1 MIGSK
6 KYDWSI
12 CILSSRETCS
22 TLLASIEAAVLAS
35 NERNT
40 LLDVVINGNTD
51 LTNNLVKALALKS
64 DDGFGN
70 RVRVFNLN
78 LGDKASAW
86 NTYIHNIWVGSDLVF
101 FMDGYARPCLDA
113 LLQIEHGLT
122 NKPEA
127 LASTGVPTMGHS
139 ADYLREGML
148 REGGIHGNL
157 FAIKGNVCLDI
168 KAAHFFLPVGIYRTD
183 STIAAVLAYNLD
195 PKRYTWNLK
204 ERIFVNQDATWL
216 IDDQKLWSVGFF
228 KSLFKRR
235 IRQAQGNLENLA
247 IREHF
252 SFLKKSPME
261 LPRFVDELISSWVKR
276 NLKQSCAV
284 FIRNPMT
291 FFAFLRL
298 LSGGK
303 KLRLEPDSSELS
315 AIAEGVYKG
324 L

>member
-22 TLLASIEAAVLAS
+22 TLLASIQAAVLAS
-35 NERNT
+35 NKKNT
-40 LLDVVINGNTD
+40 LVDVVINGNID
-51 LTNNLVKALALKS
+51 LANNLVKALALKS
-64 DDGFGN
+64 DDSFGI

-86 NTYIHNIWVGSDLVF
+86 NTYVHNIWVGSDLVF

-113 LLQIEHGLT
+113 MLQIENGLS

-139 ADYLREGML
+139 AEYLREGML
-148 REGGIHGNL
+148 QEGGIHGNL
-157 FAIKGNVCLDI
+157 FAIKGSVCSEI
-168 KAAHFFLPVGIYRTD
+168 KVAHFFLPVGIYRTD

-195 PKRYTWNLK
+195 PKKYSWNLK
-204 ERIFVNQDATWL
+204 ERIFVNKDATWL
-216 IDDQKLWSVGFF
+216 IDDQKIWSVGFF
-228 KSLFKRR
+228 KSLIKRR
-235 IRQAQGNLENLA
+235 IRQAQGSLENLA

-261 LPRFVDELISSWVKR
+261 LPRYVDELIMSWIKR
-276 NLKQSCAV
+276 NLRQSCGV
-284 FIRNPMT
+284 FLSNPMS
-291 FFAFLRL
+291 FLALSKML
-298 LSGGK
+298 LGGK
-303 KLRLEPDSSELS
+303 KLKLELISSELS
-315 AIAEGVYKG
+315 PVAEGFYNG